1 VRIARPR
8 IENIPRPV
16 AAGGY
21 AGLVCLLVL
30 LLRWAGLFEF
40 LELKAYDWLLAW
52 RVEGAAAD
60 DRITVVEID
69 EADKE
74 AYGFCPI
81 PDEELAQVL
90 ERLLAHGPRVI
101 GLDLLRDRPV
111 EPGYARLAALLASEQ
126 RIVGG
131 MWVPGPDYP
140 GVPPPPAIVASDSP
154 WRVGFLDVMPDRQ
167 DDVIRRGL
175 LFLGGGA
182 DARWSMG
189 LQMALHWLAPEGITI
204 GPSGTDDPSPRLGA
218 ALLRRLPEDPVGYVR
233 EDPSGY
239 QFLMTYP
246 QGTTKPQTLSWRDV
260 LAGRAA
266 PELIR
271 DRIVL
276 VGSVVDVDKDY
287 FLTPLQ
293 DEKVYGVFLHA
304 QVASQ
309 LIRMALGEG
318 GGLVPVPHRLD
329 RLWILLWCAVG
340 ATLALLLHGRGV
352 LLLAAALTAAALLK
366 VAAGV
371 LFYWGWWIGLV
382 PAVIGGLLSLVMV
395 GLHLAWLETA
405 ERRTLTRLFN
415 VNVSSK
421 IAEHLWAER
430 DEFDREGRPPAR
442 KLRASVLF
450 LDMRDS
456 TKIAEG
462 KDPADLVGW
471 LNEYLARMAEC
482 VTRHGGIV
490 DKFTGDGLM
499 AVFGPPLRRSEAEA
513 AADARAAVAC
523 AVDMAESLG
532 PLNRGFAER
541 GLSKVRIRVGVH
553 KGEVVGGCLGS
564 DERQQYTL
572 IGDTV
577 NTASRLES
585 WKPQQGE
592 PGYDPDYEARDCRIL
607 VSGEVLACLGPDRPA
622 VHVAPLTLRGRT
634 QPLEVYR
641 VRLPTELAP
650 VAA

>member
-1 VRIARPR
+1 VRIRRPR
-8 IENIPRPV
+8 IESVPRPV
-16 AAGGY
+16 AAGAI
-21 AGLVCLLVL
+21 AGLVCLVVL

-60 DRITVVEID
+60 DRITVVEIA
-69 EADKE
+69 EADKA

-81 PDEELAQVL
+81 PDDELAEVL

-111 EPGYARLAALLASEQ
+111 EPGYERLAALLAGDQ

-131 MWVPGPDYP
+131 MWAPRPDYH

-154 WRVGFLDVMPDRQ
+154 WRVGFLDVVPDHQ

-175 LFLGGGA
+175 LQLGGGA
-182 DARWSMG
+182 DALWAMG
-189 LQMALHWLAPEGITI
+189 LQVARYWLYPEGITLEL
-204 GPSGTDDPSPRLGA
+204 SGEDNQTLRLGE

-239 QFLMTYP
+239 QLLMTYP
-246 QGTTKPQTLSWRDV
+246 LGTTKPQTLSWRDV
-260 LAGRAA
+260 LAGRVP
-266 PELIR
+266 PELIQ

-276 VGSVVDVDKDY
+276 VGSVVEVDKDY

-309 LIRMALGEG
+309 LIKMALGESR
-318 GGLVPVPHRLD
+318 GLEPVPHRLD
-329 RLWILLWCAVG
+329 RLWVLLWCAVG
-340 ATLALLLHGRGV
+340 AVLALLLHGRGV
-352 LLLAAALTAAALLK
+352 MLLVAALAAAALLK
-366 VAAGV
+366 ITAGA
-371 LFYWGWWIGLV
+371 LFYWGFWVGLV
-382 PAVIGGLLSLVMV
+382 PAVVGGLLSLVLV
-395 GLHLAWLETA
+395 GLHLAWLETI
-405 ERRTLTRLFN
+405 ERRTLTRLLN
-415 VNVSSK
+415 VNVSSR

-430 DEFDREGRPPAR
+430 ETFDRQGRPPAK

-456 TKIAEG
+456 TRIAEG
-462 KDPADLVGW
+462 KDPADLVSW
-471 LNEYLARMAEC
+471 LNDYLACMAEC

-499 AVFGPPLRRSEAEA
+499 AVFGPPLRRSEPEA
-513 AADARAAVAC
+513 AADARAAVDC
-523 AVDMAESLG
+523 AIAMAEALG

-541 GLSKVRIRVGVH
+541 GLPHVRIRVGVH
-553 KGEVVGGCLGS
+553 RGDVVGGCLGS

-585 WKPQQGE
+585 WKPLPGE
-592 PGYDPDYEARDCRIL
+592 PGYDPGYEARDCRIL
-607 VSGEVLACLGPDRPA
+607 VSGEVRECLGPERE
-622 VHVAPLTLRGRT
+622 VVEVAPLTLRGRT
-634 QPLEVYR
+634 QPLEVFR
-641 VRLPTELAP
+641 VRLPVELA
-650 VAA
+650 ASA